1 MKKILFIIAIT
12 ISASVNAQSLS
23 ENEKAGIL
31 LMREEEKMARDV
43 YQALNEK
50 WDQMPFA
57 HISESEIRHMAE
69 MKLLIDKYKLQ
80 DPVEKTADKRGE
92 YENQLLKSLYAE
104 LTASGKTSLEAAFRA
119 GAKVEEVDIR
129 DLKEAMARTSNEE
142 IKSTY
147 TYLVRAS
154 ENHLRAFVR
163 NLKSLGINYAPV
175 VMGKAEFDAI
185 IDSEHGKGMGKGKG
199 MGMGNGKGQCCEKP
213 LLH

>member
-1 MKKILFIIAIT
+1 M
-12 ISASVNAQSLS
+12 ISGLVNAQSLS

-43 YQALNEK
+43 YQTLNEK

-69 MKLLIDKYKLQ
+69 MKLLIDKHKLQ

-92 YENQLLKSLYAE
+92 YENQMLKSLYE
-104 LTASGKTSLEAAFRA
+104 DLTASGKTSLEAAFRA

-163 NLKSLGINYAPV
+163 NLKRLGVDYTPV
-175 VMGKAEFDAI
+175 VMDKKEFEAI
-185 IDSEHGKGMGKGKG
+185 INSDKGKG
-199 MGMGNGKGQCCEKP
+199 MGMGNGKGQCCEKQAQ
-213 LLH
+213 H

>member
-1 MKKILFIIAIT
+1 MKKILFILAVMF
-12 ISASVNAQSLS
+12 SALVNAQTLS

-43 YQALNEK
+43 YQTLNEK
-50 WDQMPFA
+50 WDQMPFV
-57 HISESEIRHMAE
+57 HISESEINHMAQ
-69 MKLLIDKYKLQ
+69 MKLLIDKYNLK
-80 DPVEKTADKRGE
+80 DPVEMNGDKRGV
-92 YENQLLKSLYAE
+92 YENQLLKKLYDE
-104 LTASGKTSLEAAFRA
+104 LTLSGNSSLEAAFRA

-129 DLKEAMARTSNEE
+129 DLKEAMARANNEE

-163 NLKSLGINYAPV
+163 NLKRLGVDYTPV

-185 IDSEHGKGMGKGKG
+185 ISSDQGKGMGR
-199 MGMGNGKGQCCEKP
+199 GKGQCCEKP
-213 LLH
+213 SLN